1 MNIHLYRLT
10 KYLCYPWTEEKF
22 RWPHLFWSQ
31 ANYDTLIIWKH
42 IWRTFL
48 LGPGSWNQIDVRLIS
63 CAYYRKNESKK
74 ISNCTLRHFFEIKPS
89 DILYFRDFVR
99 TTSDNW
105 LSVKEYVHHDCIFSY
120 GSENFSIRIHACTHP
135 WSLPGAGGR
144 KRTPVTFARSRYVA
158 LYFVHNK

>member
-1 MNIHLYRLT
+1 MLPVNGRKISLTASFLVTSKLRHVNYLEAYMANIFIRSRLV
-10 KYLCYPWTEEKF
+10 KPDRCP
-22 RWPHLFWSQ
+22 
-31 ANYDTLIIWKH
+31 
-42 IWRTFL
+42 
-48 LGPGSWNQIDVRLIS
+48 LIS
-63 CAYYRKNESKK
+63 CAYLRKNESKK

-144 KRTPVTFARSRYVA
+144 KRTPVTFARSAYVA